1 MIKALW
7 KKDYDAQIEEID
19 RLKQW
24 NRNLEDESRELRI
37 ENKAVRER
45 EKTGRF
51 AMVAVTFMIW
61 FMVALLVIRK
71 LTNRY

>member
-24 NRNLEDESRELRI
+24 NRDLEDEARELRI

-45 EKTGRF
+45 EKNARF
-51 AMVAVTFMIW
+51 VMVAVTFMIW